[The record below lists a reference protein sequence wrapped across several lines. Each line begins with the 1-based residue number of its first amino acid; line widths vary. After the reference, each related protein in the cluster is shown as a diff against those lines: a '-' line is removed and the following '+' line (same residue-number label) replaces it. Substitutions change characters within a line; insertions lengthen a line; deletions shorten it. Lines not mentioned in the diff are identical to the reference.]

1 MATILVVDDSEVDR
15 RLISGLLGK
24 QGGWDIL
31 FAANGN
37 EAMAMMGQEVPDLVV
52 TDVQMPE
59 MDGLELV
66 AAARQHHPDVPV
78 VLMTAYGSEA
88 LAVEALERGAASY
101 VPKSQ
106 LAGTLV
112 STVDELL
119 AMAKADRSYGR
130 LIDCMARTE
139 FTFLVDNDPEVID
152 AMVDLVQ
159 KMVGGVRFSD
169 FWGRLQ
175 IGVALKA
182 ALANALY
189 HGNLELG
196 AEQEPGL
203 VDGRRRQAPYQD
215 RVIHADVR
223 LTTDEIRFVV
233 RDEGKGFDAASA
245 LAKTQAGAQVPES
258 GRGLTLMRTFMDEVA
273 YNDAGNEVTMIKRR
287 QDGGNQ

>member
-1 MATILVVDDSEVDR
+1 MATILVVDDAEVDR
-15 RLISGLLGK
+15 RLINGLLGK
-24 QGGWDIL
+24 HADWEIL
-31 FAANGN
+31 FAGNGN
-37 EAMAMMGQEVPDLVV
+37 EALAMMGEKSPDLVV
-52 TDVQMPE
+52 TDLQMPE

-66 AAARQHHPDVPV
+66 AAARARYSDVPV

-106 LAGTLV
+106 LAGKLA

-139 FTFLVDNDPEVID
+139 FTFLVDNDPDVID

-169 FWGRLQ
+169 FSGRLQ

-182 ALANALY
+182 ALTNALY

-196 AEQEPGL
+196 AQQNPSL
-203 VDGRRRQAPYQD
+203 VQSRRQEAPYRD
-215 RVIHADVR
+215 RIIHTDVR

-233 RDEGKGFDAASA
+233 RDEGQGFDAASA
-245 LAKTQAGAQVPES
+245 MAKTHVGLQMPES

-273 YNDAGNEVTMIKRR
+273 YNDAGNEVAMIKRR
-287 QDGGNQ
+287 RGCD